1 MTTNSMTL
9 PRRLRR
15 SEEPEWVVWL
25 VVILLLVAG
34 LFLKISIEGRTRNF
48 SGSGVSI
55 SYPAEWVQLTGEG
68 QLLYVADP
76 FSSAQFPT
84 GVSVYQVPVEEVGR
98 NLTTLGDVAAAWA
111 IRQGQDKQVYRVL
124 SIEPASINGQN
135 AVRVEYAYI
144 PQTVP
149 GVHTGTVPVVARA
162 QDYLVRQG
170 ESLTIITLAAVA
182 SVFETKTNQW
192 QAVLDTVQIQ

>member
-1 MTTNSMTL
+1 MTINSMTL
-9 PRRLRR
+9 PRRARR

-34 LFLKISIEGRTRNF
+34 LFLKISAEGRTRDF
-48 SGSGVSI
+48 SGSGVAI

-84 GVSVYQVPVEEVGR
+84 GLTVRQIPVEEAGR
-98 NLTTLGDVAAAWA
+98 NLATIGDVAAAWA

-124 SIEPASINGQN
+124 NIEPASINGQD
-135 AVRVEYAYI
+135 AVRVEYAYV
-144 PQTVP
+144 PQAVP
-149 GVHTGTVPVVARA
+149 GGHTNAVPVVARA
-162 QDYLVRQG
+162 QDYLVQQG
-170 ESLTIITLAAVA
+170 ESLTIITLAAA
-182 SVFETKTNQW
+182 ANVFEANADLW
-192 QAVLDTVQIQ
+192 QSVLDTVQIQ